1 MMRYGT
7 RHSQLKIEESG
18 FRCARQCCG
27 ICRYRDLGRGEMITQ
42 SFMPHHDGQVGA
54 LLEPP
59 DADAKE
65 KILCASMVTG
75 RDF

>member
-1 MMRYGT
+1 
-7 RHSQLKIEESG
+7 
-18 FRCARQCCG
+18 
-27 ICRYRDLGRGEMITQ
+27 MITQ